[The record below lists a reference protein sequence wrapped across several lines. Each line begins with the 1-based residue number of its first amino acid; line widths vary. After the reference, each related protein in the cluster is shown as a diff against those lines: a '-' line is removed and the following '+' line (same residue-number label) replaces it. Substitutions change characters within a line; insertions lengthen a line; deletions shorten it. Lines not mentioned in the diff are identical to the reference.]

1 MPALLCI
8 TLIYSIVHFI
18 QIMPDTGDKKR
29 PRKKIAPNFSELTL
43 WWESQ
48 TVDQINKEIK

>member
-8 TLIYSIVHFI
+8 TLIYSIIHFI
-18 QIMPDTGDKKR
+18 QIMPDIGDKKR
-29 PRKKIAPNFSELTL
+29 PIKTIAPNFSELTL